1 MKHLTAICLLAM
13 APMVASADH
22 GPHLGSG
29 TGNNTGTAAST
40 GKSATPGRDST
51 AFTETAALAAGGVGL
66 VLMGWAWRRSTR
78 RKDSPGDAPARRD
91 LPGAG
96 PLTR

>member
-22 GPHLGSG
+22 DPHLGSG
-29 TGNNTGTAAST
+29 TGNSTGTAAST
-40 GKSATPGRDST
+40 GKSATPGRDNT
-51 AFTETAALAAGGVGL
+51 NFTETAALAAGGVGL

-78 RKDSPGDAPARRD
+78 RKDSPR
-91 LPGAG
+91 
-96 PLTR
+96 